1 MITKEKIAELQT
13 KYPNTIFLNRMDD
26 GRYIA
31 YGNDADR
38 MAKVEGNIDWMCPL
52 ESYTIQKCHVKRFI
66 PMLTNAGY
74 KVALCEP
81 I

>member
-1 MITKEKIAELQT
+1 MITKEKIADLQM

-38 MAKVEGNIDWMCPL
+38 MARVEGIIDFACPL
-52 ESYTIQKCHVKRFI
+52 ESLTIHECHIKEYVHL
-66 PMLTNAGY
+66 LTNAGY
-74 KVALCEP
+74 KVALCES